1 MFSRDLLVTRKRKP
15 YITPV
20 YIHPDEVELAEK
32 IIRIYEEGKVKEKI
46 DEETSSMETH
56 ATFRVV
62 RGLSELMRRRTR
74 FEESFTVEPRRL
86 RQYLYERGYITNEEE
101 RDILL
106 REASQEF
113 GAPVEDLEESFWA
126 DREDYQI
133 AVS

>member
-1 MFSRDLLVTRKRKP
+1 MFSRDLLVTRKRRP

-32 IIRIYEEGKVKEKI
+32 IIKIYEEGKTKEKI

-62 RGLSELMRRRTR
+62 RGLSELMRRRTQ

-86 RQYLYERGYITNEEE
+86 RQYLYERG
-101 RDILL
+101 
-106 REASQEF
+106 
-113 GAPVEDLEESFWA
+113 
-126 DREDYQI
+126 
-133 AVS
+133 